1 MNKRQKKI
9 IRDILTVL
17 IVTIM
22 AVVAM
27 INFKDWVNRSEAT
40 RAMERLG
47 QIVMKYRQDYGA
59 VPGQSFVDRIK
70 DDLPGRERI
79 GGLVYRAQWIGF
91 ESEPE
96 DILAYTKRA
105 ALSPFLE
112 DGYVVLRL
120 SGEVEWIKEDDF
132 LVLLAQQ
139 QTHDELEMIK
149 SSMEK

>member
-17 IVTIM
+17 VVTII

-40 RAMERLG
+40 RAMEHLG
-47 QIVMKYRQDYGA
+47 QIVMKYRQDHGA
-59 VPGQSFVDRIK
+59 VPGQSFVDSIV
-70 DDLPGRERI
+70 DDLPGRARI
-79 GGLVYRAQWIGF
+79 GIMVYRAQWIGF

-96 DILAYTKRA
+96 DILAYTKRD

-139 QTHDELEMIK
+139 QTQDELEMIK
-149 SSMEK
+149 ASMEE